1 MFDYSVTFSAID
13 NISRSITRINRRLRK
28 LADSNSHAVSRMR
41 NDFGRLDN
49 SLHRISTTAT
59 NSSRRINTGLQSV
72 NRNLHRVTKSA
83 HGTTAAMSGI
93 GSVRSRGASV
103 GGRAVSRGAFA
114 QGALAAGTKSIL
126 AGSLSTFALY
136 QPLKVAGEYETAFK
150 DVRKSVEGTPE
161 QFAKMRKEMLAFNGA
176 SFANISKVASEAGK
190 MGLNATNVMGFTATI
205 IKGAT
210 ALDFDSNAAVN
221 SIGKIMTMTN
231 QMDNP
236 SVAASA
242 IMNRVAHLENSLPG
256 VKAGGVLDI
265 WGRGSSMYSQLGFD
279 NNQMAGMS
287 AFLEQNSVSS
297 ELGASSFITM
307 MNKFK
312 ATDSKFGFFS
322 RIKQKGIGGFAD
334 VMGEISKLSGD
345 QQQKMFG
352 SEAMKLI
359 GKMLNS
365 KTLSKLAS
373 ATSIA
378 GNSAGAVDKEWAIY
392 RDTYEEKA
400 KDLGK
405 TIRVLLG
412 SIGEPM
418 KKMAIDTMA
427 VVSPVLKRISE
438 WVTQNKSTVA
448 LIMKILAAV
457 TALVLIFGGIAL
469 AVAAAGFVISGFG
482 VVMGALTVGVGALA
496 TGFTFLTGIA
506 TGFFTVL
513 QAFVLANPLVALFVV
528 TAGVIIYY
536 WDEIT
541 AGVQY
546 AIDKV
551 GIFIDYMAK
560 LTNFDGIVSDVKSFF
575 GFDGKNDIDN
585 GSSSNI
591 ELTLKAESG
600 TSGRVTGGRTGIN
613 LRTVSND
620 ITLGNAL

>member
-13 NISRSITRINRRLRK
+13 NVSRSITRINRRLRN
-28 LADSNSHAVSRMR
+28 LANSNTHAVSRMR
-41 NDFGRLDN
+41 NDFGRLDT
-49 SLHRISTTAT
+49 SLHRMSTTAST
-59 NSSRRINTGLQSV
+59 SSRRINTGLQSV
-72 NRNLHRVTKSA
+72 NRNLRRVTNSA

-93 GSVRSRGASV
+93 GSGRGASV
-103 GGRAVSRGAFA
+103 GGRVASRGAFA
-114 QGALAAGTKSIL
+114 QGALATGTKSIF
-126 AGSLSTFALY
+126 AGGLSAFALY

-190 MGLNATNVMGFTATI
+190 MGLNATNVMGFTSTI

-210 ALDFDSNAAVN
+210 ALDFDANSAVN

-236 SVAASA
+236 SGSASA

-265 WGRGSSMYSQLGFD
+265 WGRGSSMYSQLGFN

-297 ELGASSFITM
+297 ELGASSFIIM

-312 ATDSKFGFFS
+312 AMDAKYGFFS
-322 RIKQKGIGGFAD
+322 HIKQKGVGGFAD
-334 VMGEISKLSGD
+334 VMSEISKLSGD
-345 QQQKMFG
+345 QQQNMFG
-352 SEAMKLI
+352 SEAMRLI

-365 KTLSKLAS
+365 KTLSKLTN

-378 GNSAGAVDKEWAIY
+378 GNSVGAVDKEWAIY
-392 RDTYEEKA
+392 RNTYEEKA

-412 SIGEPM
+412 SIGDPM

-427 VVSPVLKRISE
+427 VILPILKRITQ
-438 WVTQNKSTVA
+438 WVTENKSLVGTILKV
-448 LIMKILAAV
+448 LAAI
-457 TALVLIFGGIAL
+457 TALVLIFGSIAL

-482 VVMGALTVGVGALA
+482 IVMGALTVGIGALSA
-496 TGFTFLTGIA
+496 GFTILTTIA

-541 AGVQY
+541 AGIQY

-551 GIFIDYMAK
+551 SMFIDYMGK

-575 GFDGKNDIDN
+575 GFDGQSDIDN
-585 GSSSNI
+585 GSASNI
-591 ELTLKAESG
+591 ELTLKAETG
-600 TSGRVTGGRTGIN
+600 TSGRVTGGRAGVN

-620 ITLGNAL
+620 IALGNAL